1 MKHLNTIARMLWA
14 PSDATAWVYLRKKL
28 GDKVQEG
35 DVIMVCYAYS
45 ESKLAMTKEYL
56 DSGIPYLI
64 K

>member
-1 MKHLNTIARMLWA
+1 M
-14 PSDATAWVYLRKKL
+14 YLRKKL